1 MKVCFGTAV
10 ERALELP
17 LKNAAMWVAA
27 LLLIGNKEVIS
38 PPPFVGGTVVN
49 AFVEA
54 AEAKESMI
62 V

>member
-1 MKVCFGTAV
+1 MKVCFATAV
-10 ERALELP
+10 ERVVELP

-27 LLLIGNKEVIS
+27 FSLIGNKEVIS

-54 AEAKESMI
+54 AVAKESII